1 MRKILLTIASA
12 LVCARGLCEARFPKP
27 DFTSGYQYPEIT
39 HGVPME
45 QLWNVV
51 DVVLLV
57 AMMSGVVWAA
67 YRRRSRAVIYST
79 SIISVLYFGFFRSG
93 CVCSIG
99 SIQNVT
105 LALTD
110 PSYHLPWYVIL
121 IFLLPIVFTLLFGRV
136 FCAGVCPLGALQ
148 ELINVR
154 NLRISKAVAATLG
167 IIPWVYLAF
176 TILYAATR
184 SQFLICRFDPFVG
197 IFRLGGDL
205 GIIVFGIALLVMSV
219 FVGRP
224 FCQYL
229 CPYGAVLSIF
239 ASLSYKKLRITD
251 KTCINCGLCIRSCP
265 VDAICT
271 PQKSKMKEA
280 RMTGVKRII
289 VFAILLPL
297 FTIAGAFLVG
307 KNSDALSKAHKSVY
321 LYEQISEIRGERLGV
336 RVKGKVESG
345 KRGQKTLTSNPSTLT
360 SPPTQGDSGGLLN
373 STPSTLN
380 STPSTLNSLE
390 VETFNAQGRSIEEL
404 KAEVDIIRHQYSI
417 YSYLAGAL
425 IGFVIGFKLLKLSLK
440 RSRNT
445 YEIDS
450 ARCTMCGKCFE
461 YCPQKSLTKPSQR
474 EGC

>member
-265 VDAICT
+265 VDAIRT

-321 LYEQISEIRGERLGV
+321 LYEMVVGSKDES
-336 RVKGKVESG
+336 VKGKED
-345 KRGQKTLTSNPSTLT
+345 REE
-360 SPPTQGDSGGLLN
+360 
-373 STPSTLN
+373 
-380 STPSTLNSLE
+380 LE

-461 YCPQKSLTKPSQR
+461 YCPQRGKESKVESVKRNCVADEL
-474 EGC
+474 

>member
-239 ASLSYKKLRITD
+239 ASLSWKKLGITE

-265 VDAICT
+265 VDAIRT
-271 PQKSKMKEA
+271 PQTSRMKEA

-297 FTIAGAFLVG
+297 FSIAGAFLVG

-321 LYEQISEIRGERLGV
+321 LYEQISEVRGERLEG
-336 RVKGKVESG
+336 SG
-345 KRGQKTLTSNPSTLT
+345 Q
-360 SPPTQGDSGGLLN
+360 D
-373 STPSTLN
+373 TLN

-404 KAEVDIIRHQYSI
+404 KAEVDIIKHQYSI

-461 YCPQKSLTKPSQR
+461 YCPQREKERNLRSLMSFANKV
-474 EGC
+474 

>member
-1 MRKILLTIASA
+1 MHKILLSIAST
-12 LVCARGLCEARFPKP
+12 LVCARGFGEARFPKP
-27 DFTSGYQYPEIT
+27 DFTSGYQYPEII

-51 DVVLLV
+51 DIVLLV
-57 AMMSGVVWAA
+57 AMMIGVAWAA
-67 YRRRSRAVIYST
+67 YSRRSRAMIYST

-154 NLRISKAVAATLG
+154 NLRISKAVSATLG
-167 IIPWVYLAF
+167 IIPWIYLAF

-184 SQFLICRFDPFVG
+184 SQFLICRFDPFIG

-205 GIIVFGIALLVMSV
+205 GIIIFGIALLVMSV

-239 ASLSYKKLRITD
+239 ASLSWKKLGITD

-265 VDAICT
+265 VDAIRT
-271 PQKSKMKEA
+271 PQTSKMKET
-280 RMTGVKRII
+280 RTTGVKRII
-289 VFAILLPL
+289 LFAILLPL
-297 FTIAGAFLVG
+297 FTIAGALLVG

-321 LYEQISEIRGERLGV
+321 LYEMVVGSKDESVTGKEYGE
-336 RVKGKVESG
+336 
-345 KRGQKTLTSNPSTLT
+345 P
-360 SPPTQGDSGGLLN
+360 
-373 STPSTLN
+373 
-380 STPSTLNSLE
+380 LE
-390 VETFNAQGRSIEEL
+390 VETFNAQGRSIDEL
-404 KAEVDIIRHQYSI
+404 KAEVDIIKHQYSI

-461 YCPQKSLTKPSQR
+461 YCPQRGKSVKSKL
-474 EGC
+474 